1 MIQKFQNGISRHL
14 AKLIFIFLILQPI
27 FDVFSYFL
35 AEKTGNNTLSTLLR
49 FAMLAAVALIGF
61 LVSDKKKL
69 YLIIYAVMAIFWIL
83 HVLNCFRI
91 GYQSLYEDTSNYLRI
106 ISLPV
111 YTLSFITFFTKG
123 KDVRGSVYLGFA
135 ANFALCVLFT
145 VIPWVFFEP
154 VYTYER
160 LNIGI
165 MGWFS
170 VKNAQSAILCLLTPL
185 TIYFAYR
192 TKKYLVFLSALLI
205 TFTLLFFTGTKLT
218 FYTIFLAAAA
228 FIVLFAWNLKL
239 KAIQYAAPLLM
250 LVAVCYVFRAEAP
263 MNVRESQSDHA
274 TYVYDQMV
282 KEVAASKE
290 GGSLF
295 QEEETEDEE
304 EAITPERLRK
314 ERKSLQEIYTDRDVY
329 GKIFADINAR
339 FGVYNVM
346 DAYENTAVT
355 TTLSDSRELKTTY
368 AKLVWEEKDFLTKL
382 LGFEYSE
389 MLYNNKIYDL
399 ENDFPA
405 VFYFCGYIGFGIY
418 MLFFLYFVFIVVR
431 RFLRR
436 PKDFLTVEMGAVG
449 MTFVLALGAA
459 QISGNVLRR
468 PNVTAYFAIT
478 AAALYHL
485 CVNKLP
491 EKLMKVQE
499 KQEKESVKISR
510 LRKN

>member
-1 MIQKFQNGISRHL
+1 MIQKLQNTISRHL
-14 AKLIFIFLILQPI
+14 AKLVFIFLILQPI

-35 AEKTGNNTLSTLLR
+35 AEKTGNNTISTLLR
-49 FAMLAAVALIGF
+49 FAVLAAVALMGF
-61 LVSDKKKL
+61 LVSDKKRF
-69 YLIIYAVMAIFWIL
+69 YLTVYAVMAVFWIL
-83 HVLNCFRI
+83 HAANCFRI
-91 GYQSLYEDTSNYLRI
+91 GYQSLYEDTSNYLRV

-123 KDVRGSVYLGFA
+123 KDVRKSVYLGFA
-135 ANFALCVLFT
+135 VNFALCVLFT
-145 VIPWVFFEP
+145 LLPWMFFEP
-154 VYTYER
+154 IYTYER
-160 LNIGI
+160 LKIGI

-192 TKKYLVFLSALLI
+192 TKKYFVFLSSLLV
-205 TFTLLFFTGTKLT
+205 TFAMLFFTGTKLT
-218 FYTIFLAAAA
+218 FFSIYLVVAA
-228 FIVLFAWNLKL
+228 FIVLFGWNLKF
-239 KAIQYAAPLLM
+239 KAIRYIVPMLV

-263 MNVRESQSDHA
+263 MYVRESQSTHA
-274 TYVYDQMV
+274 VNEYEKRV

-290 GGSLF
+290 GGTLF
-295 QEEETEDEE
+295 ADEETGEEEIEN
-304 EAITPERLRK
+304 TPEYKRK
-314 ERKSLQEIYTDRDVY
+314 VRKSLQEIYTDREVY
-329 GKIFADINAR
+329 GRIFADINGR

-346 DAYENTAVT
+346 EAYENTAT
-355 TTLSDSRELKTTY
+355 TTILSDSREQKTIF
-368 AKLVWEEKDFLTKL
+368 AKLVWDEKDFLTKL
-382 LGFEYSE
+382 VGFEYSE
-389 MLYNNKIYDL
+389 MIYNGSIYDL

-405 VFYFCGYIGFGIY
+405 VFYFCGYLGFGLY
-418 MLFFLYFVFIVVR
+418 LLFFLYFVYIVVR

-436 PKDFLTVEMGAVG
+436 PKEFLTIEMGAVG

-491 EKLMKVQE
+491 EKLVKAKE
-499 KQEKESVKISR
+499 KTAVMEKK
-510 LRKN
+510 L